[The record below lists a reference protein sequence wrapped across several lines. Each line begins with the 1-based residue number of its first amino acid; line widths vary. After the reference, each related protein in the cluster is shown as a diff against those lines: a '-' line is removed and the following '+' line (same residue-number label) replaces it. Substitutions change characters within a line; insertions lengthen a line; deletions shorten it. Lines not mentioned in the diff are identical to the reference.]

1 MCRFIETICVEAGS
15 ALRLDYHNRRLNA
28 TRHEVWGDVPELR
41 IEQYIKTDGYVERT
55 RLRIEYDTE
64 IRKVEYIPYHLRPVS
79 SLRLVEMPDDA
90 DYHLKYADR
99 SVLNALFERRDGADD
114 VLAVRDG
121 FITDTSIANVALW
134 DGEQWHTPSHPLL
147 KGTHRQFLIDNG
159 MVAER
164 EIKTDELSRYTK
176 IRLFNAM
183 IHFGEI
189 EFSTDRLFISNPLL

>member
-1 MCRFIETICVEAGS
+1 M
-15 ALRLDYHNRRLNA
+15 
-28 TRHEVWGDVPELR
+28 
-41 IEQYIKTDGYVERT
+41 ERT

-114 VLAVRDG
+114 VLAVRGG
-121 FITDTSIANVALW
+121 FITDMSIANVALW
-134 DGEQWHTPSHPLL
+134 DGEQWHTPSRPLL

-159 MVAER
+159 MIAER

-189 EFSTDRLFISNPLL
+189 EFSTDRLFIPNPLL

>member
-1 MCRFIETICVEAGS
+1 MCRFIETVCIEAGS
-15 ALRLDYHNRRLNA
+15 ALRLDYHNRRLNT
-28 TRHEVWGDVPELR
+28 TRREVWGDVPELR
-41 IEQYIKTDGYVERT
+41 IEQHIKTDGLVERT

-79 SLRLVEMPDDA
+79 SLRLVEMPDDV

-99 SVLNALFERRDGADD
+99 AVLNALFEHRDGADD
-114 VLAVRDG
+114 VLAVKDG

-134 DGEQWHTPSHPLL
+134 DGEQWYTPSRPLL
-147 KGTHRQFLIDNG
+147 KGTHRQFLLDNG
-159 MVAER
+159 MIAER

-189 EFSTDRLFISNPLL
+189 EFSADRLFISNPLL

>member
-1 MCRFIETICVEAGS
+1 MCRFIETVCIEAGS
-15 ALRLDYHNRRLNA
+15 ALRLDYHNRRLNT
-28 TRHEVWGDVPELR
+28 TRREVWGDVPELR
-41 IEQYIKTDGYVERT
+41 IEQHIKTDGLVERT

-64 IRKVEYIPYHLRPVS
+64 IRKVEYISYHLRPVS

-99 SVLNALFERRDGADD
+99 AVLNALFEHRAGADD

-134 DGEQWHTPSHPLL
+134 DGEQWYTPSRPLL
-147 KGTHRQFLIDNG
+147 KGTHRQFLLDNG
-159 MVAER
+159 MIAER

-189 EFSTDRLFISNPLL
+189 EFSADRLFISNPLL

>member
-1 MCRFIETICVEAGS
+1 MCRFIETVCIEAGS
-15 ALRLDYHNRRLNA
+15 ALRLDYHNRRLNT
-28 TRHEVWGDVPELR
+28 TRREVWGDVPELR
-41 IEQYIKTDGYVERT
+41 IEQHIKTDGLVERT

-99 SVLNALFERRDGADD
+99 AVLNALFEHRDGADD

-134 DGEQWHTPSHPLL
+134 DGEQWYTPSRPLL
-147 KGTHRQFLIDNG
+147 KGTHRQFLLDNG
-159 MVAER
+159 MIAER

-176 IRLFNAM
+176 NPSVQCYDSFRR
-183 IHFGEI
+183 
-189 EFSTDRLFISNPLL
+189 DRVLYR

>member
-1 MCRFIETICVEAGS
+1 MHIFAS
-15 ALRLDYHNRRLNA
+15 D
-28 TRHEVWGDVPELR
+28 
-41 IEQYIKTDGYVERT
+41 IKTTVDKITFCNKEEAIARMNRWAGEGTPFFFMISYYGNQCVVEKPEDVCADELLYQFPAAT
-55 RLRIEYDTE
+55 NVRIGD
-64 IRKVEYIPYHLRPVS
+64 
-79 SLRLVEMPDDA
+79 
-90 DYHLKYADR
+90 
-99 SVLNALFERRDGADD
+99 
-114 VLAVRDG
+114 
-121 FITDTSIANVALW
+121 

-159 MVAER
+159 MMVER

>member
-1 MCRFIETICVEAGS
+1 MCRFIETVCIEAGS
-15 ALRLDYHNRRLNA
+15 ALRLDYHNRRLNT
-28 TRHEVWGDVPELR
+28 TRREVWGDVPELR
-41 IEQYIKTDGYVERT
+41 IEQHIKTDGLVERT

-64 IRKVEYIPYHLRPVS
+64 IRKVEYTPYHLRPVS

-99 SVLNALFERRDGADD
+99 TVLNALFEHRDGADD

-134 DGEQWHTPSHPLL
+134 DGEQWYTPSRPLL
-147 KGTHRQFLIDNG
+147 KGTHRQFLLDNG
-159 MVAER
+159 MIAER

-189 EFSTDRLFISNPLL
+189 EFSADRLFISNPLL

>member
-1 MCRFIETICVEAGS
+1 MCRFIETVCIEAGS
-15 ALRLDYHNRRLNA
+15 ALRLDYHNRRLNT
-28 TRHEVWGDVPELR
+28 TRREVWGDVPELR
-41 IEQYIKTDGYVERT
+41 IEQHIQTDGLVERT

-79 SLRLVEMPDDA
+79 SLRLVEMPDDV

-99 SVLNALFERRDGADD
+99 AVLNALFEHRDGADD

-121 FITDTSIANVALW
+121 FITDTLIANVALW
-134 DGEQWHTPSHPLL
+134 DGEQWCTPLRPLL
-147 KGTHRQFLIDNG
+147 KGTHRQFLLDNG
-159 MVAER
+159 MIAER

-189 EFSTDRLFISNPLL
+189 EFSADRLFISNPLL